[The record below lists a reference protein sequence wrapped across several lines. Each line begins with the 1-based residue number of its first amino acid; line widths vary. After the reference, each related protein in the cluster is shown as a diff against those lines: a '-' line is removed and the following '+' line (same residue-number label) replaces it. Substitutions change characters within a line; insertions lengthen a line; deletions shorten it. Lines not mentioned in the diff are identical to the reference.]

1 MATAMGA
8 EIARR
13 ITGTPAA
20 ELDMPVK
27 SALEPIRLHRFW
39 PIGVTARLA
48 YGRLMRAL
56 GV

>member
-13 ITGTPAA
+13 ITGTQAVD
-20 ELDMPVK
+20 LDMPVK
-27 SALEPIRLHRFW
+27 SALEPIRLHRLW

-48 YGRLMRAL
+48 YGRLMRAI
-56 GV
+56 GA

>member
-13 ITGTPAA
+13 ITGTQAA
-20 ELDMPVK
+20 DLDMPVK
-27 SALEPIRLHRFW
+27 SALEPIRLHRLW

-48 YGRLMRAL
+48 YGRMMRAI
-56 GV
+56 GA

>member
-20 ELDMPVK
+20 ELDMPVR

-39 PIGVTARLA
+39 PIGVKARIA
-48 YGRLMRAL
+48 YGRFKMAL
-56 GV
+56 RM